1 MHHFLSLLLVII
13 GLFVSVQTRIFRSVL
28 TVPNG
33 VRWGTWDE
41 IKMCPSETYAIG
53 RPSSDDI
60 PSGDD
65 NEVLTGIRLY
75 CTSILSVLMGSYVVH
90 TSVQSEVERFNCS
103 REKVLE
109 GDSRSRGICG
119 FSTLKEGPQGNRTY
133 KNVRMYCCD

>member
-1 MHHFLSLLLVII
+1 MLLLAMIRADSMHHFLSLLLVII

-53 RPSSDDI
+53 FSLKVSRAM
-60 PSGDD
+60 
-65 NEVLTGIRLY
+65 TGL
-75 CTSILSVLMGSYVVH
+75 CVLMGSYVVH

-109 GDSRSRGICG
+109 GDSRSRGEWRICG